1 MATNEKRLAQRM
13 GASIRR
19 LRQARDWSQA
29 ELAEKV
35 DVSVDYI
42 GLLERGLRLPAVG
55 VLVQISEIFRVST
68 DEVLGREGEA
78 DDWLREATN
87 LLSSVP
93 PRVRG
98 IVLAMLRGAA
108 RE

>member
-1 MATNEKRLAQRM
+1 MATNEKRIAQRM
-13 GASIRR
+13 GGSIRR

-35 DVSVDYI
+35 DVSVDYV
-42 GLLERGLRLPAVG
+42 GLLERGQRLPAVG

-68 DEVLGREGEA
+68 DEVLGREGEG

>member
-13 GASIRR
+13 GASIRQ

-29 ELAEKV
+29 ELAEKA

-98 IVLAMLRGAA
+98 IVLAMLRGAT